1 MNPTDT
7 EMMDWMERNEI
18 TMNRYQSTATERERA
33 SVRVWNKVGDIL
45 QSAPYGGPT
54 IRLAIAAA
62 MQSERPLPGS
72 YSSADRN
79 GPKASGPSIDPS
91 AWQARGWSPI
101 PAAAGAA
108 PGGIDPEDDPWD
120 GLTPADKG

>member
-7 EMMDWMERNEI
+7 EMMDWMERNDW
-18 TMNRYQSTATERERA
+18 TASRLKMERFPALINVRREQHTAPTLRA
-33 SVRVWNKVGDIL
+33 AVAS
-45 QSAPYGGPT
+45 
-54 IRLAIAAA
+54 A
-62 MQSERPLPGS
+62 MQAYPQPAPLPGS